1 MNFPAQ
7 NLYFCPNIN
16 NNLPLKFEFLGKNRT
31 FGTVRSFNNFFIIV
45 NSFVLHF
52 YRAQKIG
59 CHMQL
64 EAYLKVLK
72 FIKSNTNWS
81 CPLENIPRRFWR
93 ILLSAFQI
101 SSFRKI
107 VQGFCFLFLQFLK
120 AWFEIQFADDANPIS
135 RFPRILV
142 TFDMQQMLHLISTLV
157 KLCDRCHSGY

>member
-7 NLYFCPNIN
+7 NLDFCPNIN
-16 NNLPLKFEFLGKNRT
+16 NNLPLKFEFLGKT
-31 FGTVRSFNNFFIIV
+31 GHLEQCVRLIIFFIV

-120 AWFEIQFADDANPIS
+120 SWFEIQFADDANPIS
-135 RFPRILV
+135 RFPW
-142 TFDMQQMLHLISTLV
+142 FW
-157 KLCDRCHSGY
+157 